1 MLVLVHIKKA
11 VYSRKET
18 KRNNMSETLSQ
29 NPDSSP
35 NTATDWSVL
44 ERGNG
49 KETDVNQAN
58 PETTNEQFKKAV
70 MDVIEARRILF
81 DLSELSRENPED
93 DGVQQAISEQSVL
106 VRDLIEHRNKLAEQ
120 ANERPAE

>member
-1 MLVLVHIKKA
+1 
-11 VYSRKET
+11 
-18 KRNNMSETLSQ
+18 MSEMLSQ

-49 KETDVNQAN
+49 EETDVNQAN

-93 DGVQQAISEQSVL
+93 DRVQQAISEQSVL

>member
-1 MLVLVHIKKA
+1 M
-11 VYSRKET
+11 R
-18 KRNNMSETLSQ
+18 ETLSQ
-29 NPDSSP
+29 NSDSSP
-35 NTATDWSVL
+35 NTTTDWSVL
-44 ERGNG
+44 EGDYN

-70 MDVIEARRILF
+70 MDVIAAREKLF
-81 DLSELSRENPED
+81 YLSDLSRKNPED

-106 VRDLIEHRNKLAEQ
+106 VRDLIERRNKLAEQ

>member
-1 MLVLVHIKKA
+1 
-11 VYSRKET
+11 
-18 KRNNMSETLSQ
+18 MSEMLSQ

-93 DGVQQAISEQSVL
+93 DRVQQAISEQSVL

>member
-1 MLVLVHIKKA
+1 
-11 VYSRKET
+11 
-18 KRNNMSETLSQ
+18 MSETLSQ

-44 ERGNG
+44 ERDND

-70 MDVIEARRILF
+70 MDVIEARE
-81 DLSELSRENPED
+81 ELSKLLED
-93 DGVQQAISEQSVL
+93 PKDWPAAREQSVAL
-106 VRDLIEHRNKLAEQ
+106 QALIKHRNKLAEQ
-120 ANERPAE
+120 RANERPAE

>member
-1 MLVLVHIKKA
+1 
-11 VYSRKET
+11 
-18 KRNNMSETLSQ
+18 MSETLSQ

-44 ERGNG
+44 ERDND

-70 MDVIEARRILF
+70 MDVIEAREELF
-81 DLSELSRENPED
+81 ELSEASRNNPEN
-93 DGVQQAISEQSVL
+93 DGAWQATRERSVAL
-106 VRDLIEHRNKLAEQ
+106 QALIKRRNELAKQ
-120 ANERPAE
+120 RANERPAE

>member
-1 MLVLVHIKKA
+1 
-11 VYSRKET
+11 
-18 KRNNMSETLSQ
+18 MSEMLSQ

-58 PETTNEQFKKAV
+58 PETTNEQFKKGV
-70 MDVIEARRILF
+70 LDVIAARRILF

-93 DGVQQAISEQSVL
+93 DRVQQAISEQSVL

>member
-1 MLVLVHIKKA
+1 
-11 VYSRKET
+11 
-18 KRNNMSETLSQ
+18 MSETLSQ

-35 NTATDWSVL
+35 STTTDWSVL
-44 ERGNG
+44 EGG
-49 KETDVNQAN
+49 YDKETDVNQAN